1 MKSLETALLQE
12 SINCYYSSIFPFNS
26 KTVDKPLNYLLMVP
40 ITPKSEPLKKLAI
53 GVLELVPHAAGMMA
67 QIKLHLLQAPT
78 QDNSEYESMK
88 AYNTFLPTKLKAFK
102 DCVFNQDQWTV
113 VASRE
118 DTFMDTILDFKLWK
132 TSSQE
137 PDKEIIEIKD
147 INIPAGDSNWAQQSF
162 GSLEKIYTLLNPTNL
177 LSFLSPAA
185 PWHAP
190 LSAQRGACLHALF
203 QKSCQQSYSRID
215 ESQYNLPQA

>member
-1 MKSLETALLQE
+1 
-12 SINCYYSSIFPFNS
+12 
-26 KTVDKPLNYLLMVP
+26 
-40 ITPKSEPLKKLAI
+40 
-53 GVLELVPHAAGMMA
+53 
-67 QIKLHLLQAPT
+67 
-78 QDNSEYESMK
+78 MK

-177 LSFLSPAA
+177 LSFLSPAVHRHNCRCLAPITSYFIIPIILQA